1 MGQLPTLLWAE
12 PLPLPDSA
20 AAAPVLQPTFPLH
33 KLLLCLRWLPSS
45 SLLAAE
51 LCCRELRDLVL
62 QRGFLPDLCLN
73 EEEFLGSCEG
83 VVSWLEER
91 ASRAGCQKL
100 RYLETLSLRAMPTLT
115 ESHVHRLLKICPGL
129 KYLDL
134 SDNEET
140 LMPQVMD
147 LLREAAPPLEALVL
161 PTLRASHFRAVST
174 LVKFPELKVL
184 DLPLHHQP
192 VTSAIIQSS
201 RLRSLRLTSTLQDD
215 LLKLL
220 AEGGLPQLEDVWLL
234 RCPGP
239 VLAEAAKR
247 CPLKSIGIAVEPPCD
262 FESLTRIIQAS
273 GSRLQF
279 LNIPSRLQAGQA
291 SRNIGDL
298 LAELCPELQGLCM
311 HTATLPLTT
320 AGLSQ
325 LLHSC
330 TKLHRVSLSHVQG
343 SCLGS
348 GAPAPV
354 GPKRLALASCELPS
368 LAKSPFA
375 LWLDGPLVDLKL
387 ERLPNYCPDPGE
399 VAKLLA
405 AASVSEDLALRSLRL
420 AHLPKLPA
428 AAALQLMSISSLTSL
443 SLCNVDLPG
452 EAWEEL
458 PKLRGLR
465 DLTIQRRAPPNS
477 STSAEMQT
485 ASPALERALL
495 QVVQNCRSLRKLDLY
510 GMRSA
515 ITDKLCLLLLHSNLS
530 WPYGSGLRFLRLDLR
545 YGCAAEEVLRA
556 VK

>member
-262 FESLTRIIQAS
+262 FESLTRIIEAS

-343 SCLGS
+343 SCRLDARVASWTNCSSKHGQVMYSDRQHALCGHDGAVTTMFAGGGSGGGRGGGGRHSSHPPQQNDQPSSSFSSRGLGS

-354 GPKRLALASCELPS
+354 GPKRLALASCERLGLLFGS
-368 LAKSPFA
+368 FFFSTGAGDCCFA
-375 LWLDGPLVDLKL
+375 I
-387 ERLPNYCPDPGE
+387 R
-399 VAKLLA
+399 VAFRCFW
-405 AASVSEDLALRSLRL
+405 SRW
-420 AHLPKLPA
+420 HLNELC
-428 AAALQLMSISSLTSL
+428 SS
-443 SLCNVDLPG
+443 
-452 EAWEEL
+452 
-458 PKLRGLR
+458 
-465 DLTIQRRAPPNS
+465 
-477 STSAEMQT
+477 M
-485 ASPALERALL
+485 
-495 QVVQNCRSLRKLDLY
+495 
-510 GMRSA
+510 
-515 ITDKLCLLLLHSNLS
+515 
-530 WPYGSGLRFLRLDLR
+530 RLDDFRHFLTR
-545 YGCAAEEVLRA
+545 RVHRKGSV
-556 VK
+556 